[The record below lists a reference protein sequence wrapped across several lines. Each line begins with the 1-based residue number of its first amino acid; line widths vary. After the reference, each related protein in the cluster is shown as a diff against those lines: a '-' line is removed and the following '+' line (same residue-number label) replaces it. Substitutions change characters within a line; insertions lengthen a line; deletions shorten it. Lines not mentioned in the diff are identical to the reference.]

1 MRLGPRAQSNLKC
14 RSSFF
19 LFIYCEKNI
28 RLNTEGVLTKKI
40 GGCSEPL
47 GDFHC
52 DLDHLES
59 VLLLSCLE
67 VVQS

>member
-1 MRLGPRAQSNLKC
+1 MRLGPRGLHLKC
-14 RSSFF
+14 RSIFF
-19 LFIYCEKNI
+19 FFFYCEKNI
-28 RLNTEGVLTKKI
+28 RFNPEGVLTKRT